1 MVMFEADGGTAL
13 GADGVEVGIAIE
25 TSAPW
30 ANPGVATRR

>member
-1 MVMFEADGGTAL
+1 MVMFEADGGAAL

-25 TSAPW
+25 VSTPG